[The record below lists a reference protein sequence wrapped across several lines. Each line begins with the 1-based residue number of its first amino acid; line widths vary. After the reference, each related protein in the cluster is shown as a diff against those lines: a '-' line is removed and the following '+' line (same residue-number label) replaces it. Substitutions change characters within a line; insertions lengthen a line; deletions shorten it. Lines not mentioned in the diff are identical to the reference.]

1 MHILSAKV
9 PQRPDGT
16 LRIESFS
23 ENLFTT
29 ELFTKV
35 WKTTVELLSP
45 LAGRSREEGVT
56 RTQEGRKQETEG

>member
-1 MHILSAKV
+1 M
-9 PQRPDGT
+9 
-16 LRIESFS
+16 
-23 ENLFTT
+23 

-56 RTQEGRKQETEG
+56 RTQEGRKQGTEG